1 MSRPHFVAFRI
12 GFGGVEHMVGPGN
25 DEAFDV
31 FVLFEAFADSGD
43 GERNA
48 YLAVFYRIVVVYR
61 CLGGYFLSV
70 GIGQ

>member
-1 MSRPHFVAFRI
+1 
-12 GFGGVEHMVGPGN
+12 MVGPGN

-61 CLGGYFLSV
+61 CLGG
-70 GIGQ
+70 